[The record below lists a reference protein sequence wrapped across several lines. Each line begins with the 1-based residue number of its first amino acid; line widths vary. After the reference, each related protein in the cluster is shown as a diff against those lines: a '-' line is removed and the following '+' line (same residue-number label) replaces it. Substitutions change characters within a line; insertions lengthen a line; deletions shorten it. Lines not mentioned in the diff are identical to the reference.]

1 MSSLF
6 GKKVPVRDQLRQH
19 KRNIDRAVRDI
30 ERERIKFKNQETQ
43 IMNEIKQLAKKNQM
57 ASCKIMAKDLVRTR
71 AFAERML
78 KMKASLQTIG
88 LRLQTLKSSEQ
99 LTATMAGVGK
109 AMSQMNA
116 HMNVPGLQAVMRDFE
131 KQNVMMD
138 SKQEM
143 IGDTLDDMFE
153 AEDEE
158 ENAGEVVES
167 VLAELG
173 ISATDGY
180 AAAPTNTMQTAVTGD
195 QLAARFDDLDKQ
207 FK

>member
-1 MSSLF
+1 M
-6 GKKVPVRDQLRQH
+6 
-19 KRNIDRAVRDI
+19 
-30 ERERIKFKNQETQ
+30 KFRNQETQ

-71 AFAERML
+71 AFGERML
-78 KMKASLQTIG
+78 KMKANLQTVG

-99 LTATMAGVGK
+99 LTATMSGVGK

-131 KQNVMMD
+131 KQNAMMD

-143 IGDTLDDMFE
+143 VGDTLDDMFE

-158 ENAGEVVES
+158 ENAGEVVDS

-173 ISATDGY
+173 ISSTDGL
-180 AAAPTNTMQTAVTGD
+180 AVAPQNIVGQTTVME
-195 QLAARFDDLDKQ
+195 DDLAKRMGNL
-207 FK
+207 